1 MAIWQYTLVLIP
13 NDNFDKKL
21 SIFHNQEN
29 TIYRKDTSFFWKDVT
44 IELDSLS
51 TQINNYFIQE
61 KIIGQNSIYWK
72 DRTND
77 HEDND
82 CSIYFSDNQI
92 EELTIRIDL
101 RKIEN
106 IKHLTALIIEIS
118 SKYSFIAMNLKYEFF
133 EPTQKLIHNDI
144 LNSNAI
150 KFLSDPHNFLEN
162 LS

>member
-13 NDNFDKKL
+13 NDNFAKKL
-21 SIFHNQEN
+21 SVFHSQEN
-29 TIYRKDTSFFWKDVT
+29 TIYRKDTVLFWKDTT
-44 IELDSLS
+44 IELNSL
-51 TQINNYFIQE
+51 TTKIDNYFICE
-61 KIIGQNSIYWK
+61 KIVGQNSIYWK

-82 CSIYFSDNQI
+82 CSIYFSDSQI

-106 IKHLTALIIEIS
+106 TKHFTDLIIEIS
-118 SKYSFIAMNLKYEFF
+118 SKYNLIAMNLKSELF
-133 EPTQKLIHNDI
+133 EPTQKLIYNDI

-150 KFLSDPHNFLEN
+150 KFLSNPHDFVEN